1 MTQTIEAIYQ
11 NGIFKPL
18 NPVSDEIAEGK
29 KVKLVVET
37 EPDEEEVNPIMKLA
51 ENFYEG
57 LSDEDIEEIERIA
70 LDRSNFFGDRK
81 LYE

>member
-18 NPVSDEIAEGK
+18 NPVSESISEGE

-37 EPDEEEVNPIMKLA
+37 EEINPIMKLA

-57 LSDEDIEEIERIA
+57 LSEEDVDEIERIA
-70 LDRSNFFGDRK
+70 LDRSSFFGDRK
-81 LYE
+81 P

>member
-11 NGIFKPL
+11 NGMFKPL
-18 NPVSDEIAEGK
+18 KPLSEEIEEGE

-37 EPDEEEVNPIMKLA
+37 STEEINPIMKLA

-57 LSDEDIEEIERIA
+57 LSEEDIDEIERIA

-81 LYE
+81 I

>member
-18 NPVSDEIAEGK
+18 NPISDEFAEGE

-37 EPDEEEVNPIMKLA
+37 ETESEEVSPIMKLV

-57 LSDEDIEEIERIA
+57 LSEEDIEEIEKVT
-70 LDRSNFFGDRK
+70 LDRSNFFGNRK
-81 LYE
+81 I

>member
-11 NGIFKPL
+11 NGMFKPL
-18 NPVSDEIAEGK
+18 NPISETISEGE

-37 EPDEEEVNPIMKLA
+37 EDVNPIMKLA

-57 LSDEDIEEIERIA
+57 VSEEDIDEIEKIA
-70 LDRSNFFGDRK
+70 LDRSNFFGGRK
-81 LYE
+81 P

>member
-1 MTQTIEAIYQ
+1 MQTITAIYQ

-18 NPVSDEIAEGK
+18 KPVSDEISEG
-29 KVKLVVET
+29 
-37 EPDEEEVNPIMKLA
+37 EEVVLSVKSKQESVNEIMKLA

-57 LSDEDIEEIERIA
+57 LSEEDINEIEKIA

-81 LYE
+81 L

>member
-1 MTQTIEAIYQ
+1 MQTITAIYQ

-18 NPVSDEIAEGK
+18 KPVSDEISEGDEVVIS
-29 KVKLVVET
+29 VKSKQES
-37 EPDEEEVNPIMKLA
+37 VNEIMKLA

-57 LSDEDIEEIERIA
+57 LSEEDIHEIEKIA

-81 LYE
+81 L

>member
-1 MTQTIEAIYQ
+1 MTQIIEAIYQ

-18 NPVSDEIAEGK
+18 NPILEDITEGE

-37 EPDEEEVNPIMKLA
+37 EEINPIMKLA

-57 LSDEDIEEIERIA
+57 LSQEDVEEIEKVA

-81 LYE
+81 L

>member
-11 NGIFKPL
+11 DGMFKPL
-18 NPVSDEIAEGK
+18 NPISESISEGE
-29 KVKLVVET
+29 KVKLVVEI
-37 EPDEEEVNPIMKLA
+37 EEANPIMKLA

-57 LSDEDIEEIERIA
+57 LSEEDVDEIERIA

-81 LYE
+81 P

>member
-1 MTQTIEAIYQ
+1 MTQIIEAIYQ
-11 NGIFKPL
+11 DGIFKPL
-18 NPVSDEIAEGK
+18 NAISKEIAEGK

-37 EPDEEEVNPIMKLA
+37 EDDEINPIMKLA

-57 LSDEDIEEIERIA
+57 LSNKDVEEIEKVA

-81 LYE
+81 L

>member
-11 NGIFKPL
+11 NGMFKPL
-18 NPVSDEIAEGK
+18 NPISESITEGE
-29 KVKLVVET
+29 KVKLIVEV
-37 EPDEEEVNPIMKLA
+37 EEVNSIMQLA

-57 LSDEDIEEIERIA
+57 LSEEDIDEIEKIA

-81 LYE
+81 P

>member
-11 NGIFKPL
+11 NGVFKPL
-18 NPVSDEIAEGK
+18 KQVSEKIAEAE

-37 EPDEEEVNPIMKLA
+37 ESKNEEVNPIMKLA

-57 LSDEDIEEIERIA
+57 LSEEDIEEIEKIA

-81 LYE
+81 

>member
-18 NPVSDEIAEGK
+18 NPISEEITEGE

-37 EPDEEEVNPIMKLA
+37 EAENEEVNPFMKLA

-57 LSDEDIEEIERIA
+57 LSEEDVEEIERIS

-81 LYE
+81 L

>member
-11 NGIFKPL
+11 NGMFKPL
-18 NPVSDEIAEGK
+18 KPISGEIEEGE

-37 EPDEEEVNPIMKLA
+37 ETESEEVNPIMKLA

-57 LSDEDIEEIERIA
+57 LSEEDIEEIEKVT

-81 LYE
+81 I

>member
-18 NPVSDEIAEGK
+18 HPISDEIAEGE
-29 KVKLVVET
+29 KVEIIIKDKRLS
-37 EPDEEEVNPIMKLA
+37 PDEMLKLA
-51 ENFYEG
+51 GQVYEG
-57 LSDEDIEEIERIA
+57 LSDKDIEEIERIA

-81 LYE
+81 I

>member
-1 MTQTIEAIYQ
+1 MTQTIEAVYQ
-11 NGIFKPL
+11 NGMFKPL
-18 NPVSDEIAEGK
+18 KPLSEEIEEGE

-37 EPDEEEVNPIMKLA
+37 ENEGINPIMKLA

-57 LSDEDIEEIERIA
+57 LSEEDIDEIERIA

-81 LYE
+81 I

>member
-18 NPVSDEIAEGK
+18 NDISGEIAEGE

-37 EPDEEEVNPIMKLA
+37 ENENKEVNP
-51 ENFYEG
+51 
-57 LSDEDIEEIERIA
+57 
-70 LDRSNFFGDRK
+70 
-81 LYE
+81 

>member
-18 NPVSDEIAEGK
+18 NPVSDSISEGK
-29 KVKLVVET
+29 KVKLVVEM
-37 EPDEEEVNPIMKLA
+37 EAEETNPIMKLA

-57 LSDEDIEEIERIA
+57 LSEEDVNEIERIA

-81 LYE
+81 L